1 MRYAP
6 CSPLNMTINKARE
19 IKMPVMPR
27 NVITEI
33 VRLLRILIVE
43 KAISVIKDVS
53 NAGKGLLR
61 LQKASEKNKP
71 ESNNAINTTIYFR
84 LLSAKMKNKPSDK
97 NEAITYKTTLAAN
110 TAFSALSKA
119 ALRCSIRR

>member
-1 MRYAP
+1 
-6 CSPLNMTINKARE
+6 
-19 IKMPVMPR
+19 MPR

-33 VRLLRILIVE
+33 VRLLKILIVE

-71 ESNNAINTTIYFR
+71 ENNNAINTTIYFW
-84 LLSAKMKNKPSDK
+84 LLSAKMKNRPSDK

-119 ALRCSIRR
+119 VLRCSIRCL